1 MSIPEEETTIE
12 PEEPREKESVRMMIL
27 RVIHNA
33 WMAWGFTFFFCLVTS
48 ERTPQNIALTFLL
61 PAYALLCDY
70 LQKKSRNFFL
80 FFGLL
85 AGGWIGIG
93 FAIPDTFLR
102 IDALIIAF
110 MAMFFTFFARFSEQY
125 IFYPRGGFLASG
137 IIMFILGALTER
149 PAASRFAFVYEVVLS
164 VLILLCR
171 SEESL
176 EDAVA
181 QVPKGGIIPMDTIRA
196 QYRRNLAKWLIGG
209 AGCLVLLWIFRS
221 GDFIANAIEQSVRFL
236 LLWIIRFIN
245 WIISLFPVPDMEQMQ
260 QFDTGSFEPGA
271 AGTANPIL
279 QIFFQILEYAAFV
292 IFAAIAAF
300 LVYRIFLALYR
311 NFRGAR
317 IRGTDTFEYYKP
329 EQKKEK
335 AAAGTRDTVSFFD
348 RSAEA
353 SVRRRYI
360 RLVREGTRFDAV
372 EKSDTPHEI
381 ERKTIADG
389 QTGEALETE
398 EPGDTERSPAE
409 RIHRIYEKAR
419 YDRKATAEDLAAMRE
434 SEKELKKKTPHGD
447 TRK

>member
-70 LQKKSRNFFL
+70 LQKKSRNFFF

-110 MAMFFTFFARFSEQY
+110 MAMFFTFWARFSEQY

-245 WIISLFPVPDMEQMQ
+245 WIISLSRCRTWSRCSSLTPGPSSPGLPGRPIRFFRFSSRFSNTQPLSFSQLLLRSSS
-260 QFDTGSFEPGA
+260 TGFSWPSTG
-271 AGTANPIL
+271 IS
-279 QIFFQILEYAAFV
+279 
-292 IFAAIAAF
+292 
-300 LVYRIFLALYR
+300 
-311 NFRGAR
+311 GAR
-317 IRGTDTFEYYKP
+317 
-329 EQKKEK
+329 
-335 AAAGTRDTVSFFD
+335 
-348 RSAEA
+348 A
-353 SVRRRYI
+353 S
-360 RLVREGTRFDAV
+360 G
-372 EKSDTPHEI
+372 
-381 ERKTIADG
+381 
-389 QTGEALETE
+389 ALIPSST
-398 EPGDTERSPAE
+398 TNRN
-409 RIHRIYEKAR
+409 R
-419 YDRKATAEDLAAMRE
+419 
-434 SEKELKKKTPHGD
+434 KKKRPPPEPV
-447 TRK
+447 TR